1 MLWWETWAWQCD
13 GRECLVEAAPQQY
26 KHTQT
31 KIQKRE
37 CLVAPKNTNKHKQK
51 YKKWFTIDALDVSF
65 AIFKCGRGGPQQ
77 YKHTQTKIQYDSTTK
92 ASTTSSYT
100 IVVLS
105 TPCLFELISLEQH
118 PPLTQAS
125 TISLEQG
132 CSTLS
137 LTHSL
142 VIPRKASTISFDYII
157 YIIYSLKL
165 KA

>member
-1 MLWWETWAWQCD
+1 MDKEIMLWWETWAWQCD

-31 KIQKRE
+31 KIQK
-37 CLVAPKNTNKHKQK
+37 KG
-51 YKKWFTIDALDVSF
+51 VS
-65 AIFKCGRGGPQQ
+65 GGPQQ
-77 YKHTQTKIQYDSTTK
+77 YKQTQTKIQKMVYNRCARCKFCNFQVWSRRPPTIQTYTNKKLQYDSTTK

-137 LTHSL
+137 LTHS
-142 VIPRKASTISFDYII
+142 
-157 YIIYSLKL
+157 
-165 KA
+165 

>member
-1 MLWWETWAWQCD
+1 MDKEIMLWWETWAWRCD

-65 AIFKCGRGGPQQ
+65 AIFKCGQGGSP
-77 YKHTQTKIQYDSTTK
+77 TIQT
-92 ASTTSSYT
+92 YT
-100 IVVLS
+100 NKNTIWQHNKSINNIKLYN
-105 TPCLFELISLEQH
+105 CSLEH
-118 PPLTQAS
+118 TLFVWAYKLGTAPTADS
-125 TISLEQG
+125 SFDYISFEH
-132 CSTLS
+132 S

-142 VIPRKASTISFDYII
+142 VIPRKAGGGRFC
-157 YIIYSLKL
+157 
-165 KA
+165 